1 MFTLSTIHSALPFLS
16 RIDAGVVTLRPEIKY
31 CQIKYDNYSYE
42 DALFNQFAIPFPEFL
57 DKAPV
62 KRRAEYLAARYA
74 AKLLLEGEGCYGDVG
89 CSLSRA
95 PIWPTGFSGSISHT
109 NNFAIASIVPCHTA
123 LILGIDI
130 EILDSKSIV
139 KAAEIFTTPTEQAL
153 LASCNIVYE
162 TALLIAFSAK
172 ESLFKALYPEVK
184 HSFGFKASRICQLD
198 MSACRMTFELMQT
211 LTPTWT
217 KGSFLYGYFILQDSK
232 VITLITQNK
241 V

>member
-16 RIDAGVVTLRPEIKY
+16 RIDAGAVTLRPEIRY
-31 CQIKYDNYSYE
+31 CQVSYDNHSYE

-74 AKLLLEGEGCYGDVG
+74 AKLLLEGEGCDGDVG

-109 NNFAIASIVPCHTA
+109 NNFAIASIVPCHAA
-123 LILGIDI
+123 LALGIDI
-130 EILDSKSIV
+130 EMLGSKSIV
-139 KAAEIFTTPTEQAL
+139 KTAEIFTTPVEQAL

-172 ESLFKALYPEVK
+172 ESLFKALYPEVR
-184 HSFGFKASRICQLD
+184 HSFGFKTSRICQLD

-217 KGSFLYGYFILQDSK
+217 KGSFLYGYFSLQDSK

>member
-31 CQIKYDNYSYE
+31 CQIKYDNHSYE

-74 AKLLLEGEGCYGDVG
+74 AKLLLEDEGCDGDVG

-95 PIWPTGFSGSISHT
+95 PIWPAGFCGSISHT
-109 NNFAIASIVPCHTA
+109 NNFAIASIVPCHAA

-184 HSFGFKASRICQLD
+184 HSFGFKTSRICQLD
-198 MSACRMTFELMQT
+198 ISACRITFELMQT

-217 KGSFLYGYFILQDSK
+217 KGSFLYGYFSLQDSK
-232 VITLITQNK
+232 VITLTTQHK
-241 V
+241 I

>member
-16 RIDAGVVTLRPEIKY
+16 RIDAGVVTLHPEIKY
-31 CQIKYDNYSYE
+31 CQVRYDNHSYE

-74 AKLLLEGEGCYGDVG
+74 AKLLLEDEGCDGDVG

-95 PIWPTGFSGSISHT
+95 PIWPAGFCGSISHA
-109 NNFAIASIVPCHTA
+109 NNFAIASIVPCHAA
-123 LILGIDI
+123 LALGIDI
-130 EILDSKSIV
+130 EMLGSKSIV
-139 KAAEIFTTPTEQAL
+139 KAADIFTTPVEQAL

-172 ESLFKALYPEVK
+172 ESLFKALYPEVR
-184 HSFGFKASRICQLD
+184 HSFGFKTSRICQLD

-217 KGSFLYGYFILQDSK
+217 KGSFLYGYFSLQDSK